1 MSSKKHKIF
10 LVDDH
15 PLVREGLASLIHQ
28 QPDLEVCGH
37 AGTWAETLTDIVKL
51 EPDLLIVDLQL
62 PGTSG
67 IELIKT
73 VKKLYPNLKMIVLSM
88 HDEKLYAERAVRAG
102 ALGYVMKR
110 ETSSRLIAAI
120 YQVLEGKLA
129 VSGEAALSFMAK
141 VAGNRTPGGE
151 SPTALLS
158 DRELEVFRLLG
169 EGSDTR
175 KIANT
180 LNISIK
186 TVQAYC
192 ARIKEKLTL
201 DNATELLREAVL
213 WNESQT

>member
-1 MSSKKHKIF
+1 VSPKKHKIF

-28 QPDLEVCGH
+28 QPDLVVCGH
-37 AGTWAETLTDIVKL
+37 AGTWAETLTAIIKL

-73 VKKLYPNLKMIVLSM
+73 IKKLHPNVLMIVLSM

-102 ALGYVMKR
+102 AQGYVMKR
-110 ETSSRLIAAI
+110 ETSSRLIAAM

-129 VSGEAALSFMAK
+129 ISGEAALSFMAK
-141 VAGNRTPGGE
+141 FAGNRAPAGE

-158 DRELEVFRLLG
+158 DRELEVFRMLG

-175 KIANT
+175 KIADT

-192 ARIKEKLTL
+192 ARIKDKLTL
-201 DNATELLREAVL
+201 NNATELLREAVL
-213 WNESQT
+213 WNENQT